1 MKKEKV
7 KILGIESSCDETAV
21 SIVEVSSSDKGK
33 ILSNIV
39 FSQIDQHSPFGGVV
53 PEIASRSHV
62 ESLSPLIDQ
71 ALNDATL
78 KIQDIDGVAA
88 TSGPGLIGGLIVGL
102 TTAKGIAVGLDI
114 PLIGVN
120 HLEGHALTPILTNDI
135 YPPYILLL
143 VSGGHTQLIMVK
155 DIGQYIQIG
164 TTIDDA
170 AGEAFDKAAKFL
182 DIGYPGGPALE
193 KIAKKG
199 NNKKYKFPRPLQN
212 SNDCNFSFSGLKTSL
227 IREAKNIEPIDEKTI
242 SDLAASYHQAII
254 DCIKIKS
261 EKAINKMLA
270 QNNTSEIKYFVA
282 SGGVASNKAIRDNLT
297 LLAQKYKMRFIA
309 PPMKF
314 CTDNAAMIAWAGGLR
329 LMRGQSDK
337 LDTPA
342 RARWPLEEM
351 KIHEV
356 FNG

>member
-1 MKKEKV
+1 MKSENV

-21 SIVEVSSSDKGK
+21 SIVEVNKSDKGK

-39 FSQIDQHSPFGGVV
+39 FSQIDEHSPFGGVV

-62 ESLSPLIDQ
+62 ETLSPLIDQ
-71 ALNDATL
+71 ALEESCL
-78 KIQDIDGVAA
+78 KIDEIDGVAA

-102 TTAKGIAVGLDI
+102 TTAKGIALGLNI

-120 HLEGHALTPILTNDI
+120 HLEGHALTPILTNNI
-135 YPPYILLL
+135 LPPYILLL

-155 DIGQYIQIG
+155 SIGQYSQIG

-193 KIAKKG
+193 NLAKKG
-199 NNKKYKFPRPLQN
+199 NNKKYNFPRPLQN
-212 SNDCNFSFSGLKTSL
+212 SNECNFSFSGLKTSL
-227 IREAKNIEPIDEKTI
+227 IREAKKIEPINDRTLA
-242 SDLAASYHQAII
+242 DLAASYQEAII

-261 EKAINKMLA
+261 EKAIRKILREN
-270 QNNTSEIKYFVA
+270 QNTEIQYFVA
-282 SGGVASNKAIRDNLT
+282 SGGVASNKAIRDSLT
-297 LLAQKYKMRFIA
+297 ELANKHEMKFIA

-314 CTDNAAMIAWAGGLR
+314 CTDNAAMIAWVGGLR
-329 LMRGQSDK
+329 LLRGQKDE
-337 LDTPA
+337 LNIPA
-342 RARWPLEEM
+342 RARWSLEEM
-351 KIHEV
+351 RI
-356 FNG
+356 

>member
-1 MKKEKV
+1 MKKENV

-21 SIVEVSSSDKGK
+21 SIVEVSKNDKGK

-39 FSQIDQHSPFGGVV
+39 FSQIDEHSQYGGVV

-62 ESLSPLIDQ
+62 ETLSPLIDQ
-71 ALNDATL
+71 ALEEACLN
-78 KIQDIDGVAA
+78 IREIDGVAA

-102 TTAKGIAVGLDI
+102 TTAKGLALGLNI

-135 YPPYILLL
+135 SPPYILLL

-155 DIGQYIQIG
+155 SIGQYSQIG

-193 KIAKKG
+193 NLAKKG
-199 NNKKYKFPRPLQN
+199 NNKKYNFPRPLQN
-212 SNDCNFSFSGLKTSL
+212 SNECNFSFSGLKTSL
-227 IREAKNIEPIDEKTI
+227 IREAKKIEPINSETLA
-242 SDLAASYHQAII
+242 DLAASYQEAII
-254 DCIKIKS
+254 DCIIIKS
-261 EKAINKMLA
+261 EKAIKKILKENK
-270 QNNTSEIKYFVA
+270 NIEIKYFVA
-282 SGGVASNKAIRDNLT
+282 SGGVASNKAIRDSLT
-297 LLAQKYKMRFIA
+297 VLTNRHEMKFIA

-314 CTDNAAMIAWAGGLR
+314 CTDNAAMIAWVGGLR
-329 LMRGQSDK
+329 LLRGQKDK
-337 LDTPA
+337 LNIPA
-342 RARWPLEEM
+342 RARWSLEEM
-351 KIHEV
+351 RI
-356 FNG
+356 

>member
-242 SDLAASYHQAII
+242 SDLAASYQQAII
-254 DCIKIKS
+254 DCINIKS

-297 LLAQKYKMRFIA
+297 LLAQKHKMRFIA

-314 CTDNAAMIAWAGGLR
+314 CTDNAAMIAWVGGLR
-329 LMRGQSDK
+329 LLRGQSDE

-356 FNG
+356 LNG

>member
-33 ILSNIV
+33 ILSNII

-242 SDLAASYHQAII
+242 SALAASYQQAII

-297 LLAQKYKMRFIA
+297 LLAQKHKMRFIA

-314 CTDNAAMIAWAGGLR
+314 CTDNAAMIAWVGGLR
-329 LMRGQSDK
+329 LLRGQSDE

-356 FNG
+356 LNG